1 MQKIKVIVPKTRLL
15 IVYPIQIFSLLYG
28 KLYIRGYHKY
38 ITCFFKGKDR
48 STLLERVGR
57 KSNLV
62 PPRPN
67 NLHSWLFQT
76 TCIIFCI
83 FYHFVKIIWHMY
95 LISIALEEKNRFIL
109 YTWRCGCGW
118 HRLCSLEL
126 RNVQSMSLDF
136 LVEAVKMLYGQ
147 SEGIIHCF
155 APRIFK
161 RSWTSLSL
169 PYEPR
174 LNVNVSLTRY
184 VKFLVAH
191 APRMPGTFSPPPTS
205 K

>member
-1 MQKIKVIVPKTRLL
+1 MVNNILGDIINRSHVSLKVNVGVHCWKGFEGNLTLCPHAPIIYIVDYFRQH
-15 IVYPIQIFSLLYG
+15 VLY
-28 KLYIRGYHKY
+28 
-38 ITCFFKGKDR
+38 FF
-48 STLLERVGR
+48 
-57 KSNLV
+57 
-62 PPRPN
+62 
-67 NLHSWLFQT
+67 
-76 TCIIFCI
+76 I

-95 LISIALEEKNRFIL
+95 LISIALQDKNRFIL

-118 HRLCSLEL
+118 HRLWSLEL

-147 SEGIIHCF
+147 SEGTIHCF

-184 VKFLVAH
+184 VKLLVAH
-191 APRMPGTFSPPPTS
+191 APSMPGTFSPPPTS